1 MFFENSAGRRKN
13 LTIPTFEGREDDG
26 GRLECP
32 SCGNDYMHH
41 DRVEIFECGED
52 AASGLR
58 VVVSDAV
65 VTTDTSLQGN
75 PSSRRHGLRVHFSCE
90 GCAVRS
96 FMEIS
101 QHKGNTYVGM
111 GKVPPT
117 VVK

>member
-1 MFFENSAGRRKN
+1 MFFENSAAPKKS
-13 LTIPTFEGREDDG
+13 LTIPTFDGREDDG

-32 SCGNDYMHH
+32 ACGNDYMHH

-52 AASGLR
+52 ATSGLR
-58 VVVSDAV
+58 VVVADGT

-75 PSSRRHGLRVHFSCE
+75 PSSRRHGLRVHFWCE
-90 GCAVRS
+90 GCSVRS

-111 GKVPPT
+111 GKVPPAT
-117 VVK
+117 EK